1 MKKIILLIVIIAEIT
16 FANEKLT
23 TLAIINNKTITNID
37 ILNEIQIIKILN
49 KDFNNINFQQ
59 AAMTN
64 LINEILQI
72 EEIKKFNINID
83 ENLIKKKYL
92 EFASGLSN
100 PLNEKLEK
108 RIYEKIKI
116 ESGWNTL
123 VSKKFS
129 WNLNVNIDEID
140 EKIKKEDKKFKDK
153 NDEIQYK
160 EKLILIEKNKKFQVY
175 SINYI
180 NNLKKNALIKIY

>member
-16 FANEKLT
+16 FAKEKLT
-23 TLAIINNKTITNID
+23 TIAIINNKTITNID

-72 EEIKKFNINID
+72 EEIKKFNINIE

-92 EFASGLSN
+92 EFASSLN
-100 PLNEKLEK
+100 TPINEKLEK

-116 ESGWNTL
+116 ESEWNRL

-140 EKIKKEDKKFKDK
+140 EKIKKEEKKFKDK

-160 EKLILIEKNKKFQVY
+160 EKLILLEKNKKFQVY
-175 SINYI
+175 STNYI
-180 NNLKKNALIKIY
+180 NSLKKNALIKIY

>member
-23 TLAIINNKTITNID
+23 TIAIINNKTITNID

-72 EEIKKFNINID
+72 EEIKKFNINIE

-92 EFASGLSN
+92 EFASSLN
-100 PLNEKLEK
+100 TPINEKLEK

-116 ESGWNTL
+116 ESEWNRL

-140 EKIKKEDKKFKDK
+140 EKIKKEEKKFKDK

-160 EKLILIEKNKKFQVY
+160 EKLILLEKNKKFQVY

-180 NNLKKNALIKIY
+180 NSLKKNALIKIY

>member
-1 MKKIILLIVIIAEIT
+1 MVIIAEIT

-23 TLAIINNKTITNID
+23 TIAIINNKTITNID

-92 EFASGLSN
+92 EFASTLSN
-100 PLNEKLEK
+100 P
-108 RIYEKIKI
+108 
-116 ESGWNTL
+116 
-123 VSKKFS
+123 
-129 WNLNVNIDEID
+129 
-140 EKIKKEDKKFKDK
+140 
-153 NDEIQYK
+153 
-160 EKLILIEKNKKFQVY
+160 
-175 SINYI
+175 
-180 NNLKKNALIKIY
+180 

>member
-72 EEIKKFNINID
+72 EEIKKFNINIE

-92 EFASGLSN
+92 EFASNLN
-100 PLNEKLEK
+100 TPINEKLEK

-160 EKLILIEKNKKFQVY
+160 EKLILLEKNKKFQVY

-180 NNLKKNALIKIY
+180 NSLKKNALIKIY